1 MSYIDTIADYLEEN
15 NYTVQVGKL
24 YNNSADNSI
33 NLNKVVVYPKE
44 AAYRQC
50 IDKLKGY
57 NNQQAKILVHWNKS
71 YTDSQT
77 TDNTIYSLFDSM
89 CYDNLIFTPR
99 QSAPIYMGTDSYDIH
114 EYVIELN
121 IIEMTQI

>member
-1 MSYIDTIADYLEEN
+1 MNYVDTIADYLEEN

-24 YNNSADNSI
+24 YNTSADNSI

-44 AAYRQC
+44 AVYRQC

-71 YTDSQT
+71 YTDSIAVAER
-77 TDNTIYSLFDSM
+77 IYSLFDSNV
-89 CYDNLIFTPR
+89 YNNLIFTPR
-99 QSAPIYMGTDSYDIH
+99 QSSPIELGTDSYDIW
-114 EYVIELN
+114 EFVIELN
-121 IIEMTQI
+121 IIEQI

>member
-1 MSYIDTIADYLEEN
+1 MNYVDTIADYLEEN

-24 YNNSADNSI
+24 YNTSADNSI

-57 NNQQAKILVHWNKS
+57 NNQQVKILVHWNKS
-71 YTDSQT
+71 YTDSIAVAER
-77 TDNTIYSLFDSM
+77 IYSLFDSNV
-89 CYDNLIFTPR
+89 YNNLIFTPR
-99 QSAPIYMGTDSYDIH
+99 QSNPIELGTDSYDIW
-114 EYVIELN
+114 EFVIELN
-121 IIEMTQI
+121 IIEQI

>member
-1 MSYIDTIADYLEEN
+1 MNYVDTIADYLEEN

-24 YNNSADNSI
+24 YNTSADNSI

-57 NNQQAKILVHWNKS
+57 NNQQVKILVHWNKS
-71 YTDSQT
+71 YTDSIAVAER
-77 TDNTIYSLFDSM
+77 IYSLFDSNV
-89 CYDNLIFTPR
+89 YNNLIFTPR
-99 QSAPIYMGTDSYDIH
+99 QSSPIELGTDSYDIW
-114 EYVIELN
+114 EFVIELN

>member
-1 MSYIDTIADYLEEN
+1 MNYVDTIADYLEEN

-24 YNNSADNSI
+24 YNTSADNSI

-71 YTDSQT
+71 YTDSIAVAER
-77 TDNTIYSLFDSM
+77 IYSLFDSNV
-89 CYDNLIFTPR
+89 YNNLIFTPR
-99 QSAPIYMGTDSYDIH
+99 QSSPVELGTDSYDIW
-114 EYVIELN
+114 EFVIELN
-121 IIEMTQI
+121 IIEQI

>member
-1 MSYIDTIADYLEEN
+1 MNYIDTIADYLEEN

-24 YNNSADNSI
+24 YNTSADNSI

-57 NNQQAKILVHWNKS
+57 NNQQVKILVHWNKS
-71 YTDSQT
+71 YTDSIAVAER
-77 TDNTIYSLFDSM
+77 IYSLFDSNV
-89 CYDNLIFTPR
+89 YNNLIFTPR
-99 QSAPIYMGTDSYDIH
+99 QSSPIELGTDSYDIW
-114 EYVIELN
+114 EFVIELN
-121 IIEMTQI
+121 IIEQI

>member
-1 MSYIDTIADYLEEN
+1 MNYVDTIADYLEEN

-24 YNNSADNSI
+24 YNTSADNSI

-57 NNQQAKILVHWNKS
+57 NNQQVKILVHWNKS
-71 YTDSQT
+71 YTDSIAVAER
-77 TDNTIYSLFDSM
+77 IYSLFDSNV
-89 CYDNLIFTPR
+89 YNNLIFTPR
-99 QSAPIYMGTDSYDIH
+99 QSNPIELGTDSYDIW
-114 EYVIELN
+114 EFVIELN
-121 IIEMTQI
+121 IIEQL

>member
-1 MSYIDTIADYLEEN
+1 MNYVDTIADYLEEQA
-15 NYTVQVGKL
+15 YTVQVGKL
-24 YNNSADNSI
+24 YNTSADNSI

-71 YTDSQT
+71 YTDSIAVAER
-77 TDNTIYSLFDSM
+77 IYSLFDSNV
-89 CYDNLIFTPR
+89 YNNLIFTPR
-99 QSAPIYMGTDSYDIH
+99 QSSPVELGTDSYDIW
-114 EYVIELN
+114 EFVIELN
-121 IIEMTQI
+121 IIEQI